1 MALQF
6 DPSMLQGPIPGMSLT
21 QEPGNMPWENPPELS
36 DIYEVMQ
43 FYLERILSID
53 TEDMLLLSLDEGA
66 AVDTIAE
73 AVTMSGTMNGRH
85 SLDLAFLVNPY
96 VRELIRYVAESAN
109 MDYIDS
115 YAERERKERLPFRQV
130 KEIVQEVFN
139 EKDGE
144 TLKTTVIASIPSKGL
159 MARKNTEEPVIEE
172 E

>member
-43 FYLERILSID
+43 FYLERILNVD

-73 AVTMSGTMNGRH
+73 VVTTSGTMNGRH

-96 VRELIRYVAESAN
+96 VRELIRYVAESADI
-109 MDYIDS
+109 DYIDS
-115 YAERERKERLPFRQV
+115 YEERERKQRVPFRQV
-130 KEIVQEVFN
+130 KEIVQTVFDEKN
-139 EKDGE
+139 EGV
-144 TLKTTVIASIPSKGL
+144 LKTTAVAAIPSQGL
-159 MARKNTEEPVIEE
+159 MARKNTEEPDIEE